1 MGELSY
7 TRNVR
12 NYEMCGNGG
21 GLDITA
27 NTLGQC
33 LSILTSPRF
42 LRLKLIALNH
52 RLRWV
57 RCLFCLAGLNYAL
70 IVMFFF
76 KAFLRA
82 ASDMK

>member
-12 NYEMCGNGG
+12 NHEMCGNGG

-33 LSILTSPRF
+33 LSILTRPRF
-42 LRLKLIALNH
+42 LRLKLIGLNH
-52 RLRWV
+52 RLSWF
-57 RCLFCLAGLNYAL
+57 RCLFCLAVLNYAL
-70 IVMFFF
+70 IVMVFV
-76 KAFLRA
+76 KAFFG
-82 ASDMK
+82 SNQ